1 MHLTPSIVSHA
12 QPLRWNTMS
21 TDMPS
26 DSPDPFCFDDQAG
39 GFDSRAGL
47 PDDVSHQI
55 ARAVLAL
62 AAPGDDRILLDVGA
76 GTGEIG
82 IHLAVSGRRYL
93 GVDLSRSMLRA
104 FRSKLEDDSGAA
116 TDSARARACLA
127 EANADAAWPIRND
140 TAALLFMS
148 RTVHLIEP
156 HHVATEAL
164 RVLGTGGG
172 PIVFGRIRRAPDSLR
187 SCMRGE
193 MRRLLGQAGIQ
204 GRSGPEGSKAAV
216 SFLEAAGALAVAPR
230 VVARWPVRER
240 PSGSLLSWSRKSG
253 LAGVPVSDMIKD
265 EVLSRLESWARASFG
280 DLEAERQSEE
290 RYEIM
295 VIQTQPQSRSDT
307 PHEK

>member
-1 MHLTPSIVSHA
+1 
-12 QPLRWNTMS
+12 MS
-21 TDMPS
+21 ADMPS

-47 PDDVSHQI
+47 PDDVSHHI

-93 GVDLSRSMLRA
+93 GVDLSGPMLRT
-104 FRSKLEDDSGAA
+104 FRSKLEGDTGIAGE
-116 TDSARARACLA
+116 SAWLV
-127 EANADAAWPIRND
+127 EANADVAWPIRND

-156 HHVATEAL
+156 RHVATEAL

-230 VVARWPVRER
+230 VVARWPVREM

-290 RYEIM
+290 RYEIT
-295 VIQTQPQSRSDT
+295 VIQTQPESRSDT